1 MCLVPG
7 LFQQARIKA
16 APQGRDILYHATS
29 NAIGSLRRTARRLL
43 RQPFLVL
50 VAFVA
55 VVASPALASDQPF
68 DAWLVELRAEAR
80 GLGISKA
87 TLDAAL
93 SGIEPLPRVI
103 ELDRSQPEF
112 TLTFDEYLDRFVS
125 EWRRKTA
132 ARMLVEHA
140 DILDRV
146 AARYGVQKRYIV
158 TFWGM
163 ETSFG
168 KYLGSFNIP
177 QSLATL
183 AHDGRRSAYF
193 RKELLNALK
202 IIEQGHIKAAD
213 MKGSWAGAMG
223 QSQFMPSSFLNF
235 AEDWDGDGRRDIW
248 GTTEDVFAS
257 TANYLA
263 RAGWRD
269 DITWGREVRIPGDLV
284 IAGMGATKL
293 FETKSRHALP
303 VWQQAGVRS
312 ADGSDLPSRPLSA
325 RLVMPEGVGGPA
337 YLVYS
342 NYESILRW
350 NRSNYYALAIGT
362 LSDSLR

>member
-1 MCLVPG
+1 MAVMPG
-7 LFQQARIKA
+7 REILFY
-16 APQGRDILYHATS
+16 PLSNVLESFGRAS
-29 NAIGSLRRTARRLL
+29 RRLL
-43 RQPFLVL
+43 RHSLLLF
-50 VAFVA
+50 A
-55 VVASPALASDQPF
+55 ASGVGLTTPAMANDQSF
-68 DAWLVELRAEAR
+68 DDWLVELRAEAR
-80 GLGISKA
+80 GLGISEA

-93 SGIEPLPRVI
+93 SGIQPLPRVI

-112 TLTFDEYLDRFVS
+112 TLTFDEYLGKFVS

-146 AARYGVQKRYIV
+146 AKKYGVQKRYIV

-193 RKELLNALK
+193 RKELLNALR
-202 IIEQGHIKAAD
+202 IIEDGHIKAGD

-263 RAGWRD
+263 KAGWRD
-269 DITWGREVRIPGDLV
+269 DITWGRKVRIPSDLV
-284 IAGMGATKL
+284 IGGKGATKL
-293 FETKSRHALP
+293 FETKTRYKLP
-303 VWQQAGVRS
+303 VWQKAGIRS

-325 RLVMPEGVGGPA
+325 RLVLPEGVGGPA

>member
-1 MCLVPG
+1 MLAILLVG
-7 LFQQARIKA
+7 F
-16 APQGRDILYHATS
+16 
-29 NAIGSLRRTARRLL
+29 
-43 RQPFLVL
+43 
-50 VAFVA
+50 
-55 VVASPALASDQPF
+55 ASPAIAAEQPF
-68 DAWLVELRAEAR
+68 DEWLVDLRAEAR
-80 GLGISKA
+80 SVGISQA

-93 SGIEPLPRVI
+93 SGVKPLPRVI
-103 ELDRSQPEF
+103 ELDRNQPEF
-112 TLTFDEYLDRFVS
+112 TLTFEEYLGKFVS
-125 EWRRKTA
+125 PWRRKTA
-132 ARMLVEHA
+132 ARMLIEHA

-146 AARYGVQKRYIV
+146 AKKYGVQKRYIV

-193 RKELLNALK
+193 RKELLNALR
-202 IIEQGHIKAAD
+202 IIEDGHIKAAD

-263 RAGWRD
+263 KAGWRD
-269 DITWGREVRIPGDLV
+269 DITWGREVRLPSDLV
-284 IAGMGATKL
+284 IAGKGATKL
-293 FETKSRHALP
+293 FETKSHHPLS

-312 ADGSDLPSRPLSA
+312 ADGSDLPGRQLAA
-325 RLVMPEGVGGPA
+325 RLVMPEGIGGPA

-342 NYESILRW
+342 NYDSILRW
-350 NRSNYYALAIGT
+350 NRSNYYALAIGI

>member
-1 MCLVPG
+1 MPG
-7 LFQQARIKA
+7 REVLFHTLSKA
-16 APQGRDILYHATS
+16 GEWFGRRASRY
-29 NAIGSLRRTARRLL
+29 LRGLL
-43 RQPFLVL
+43 LHLAVFAVGLAGPA
-50 VAFVA
+50 VAA
-55 VVASPALASDQPF
+55 EQPF
-68 DAWLVELRAEAR
+68 DEWLVELRAEAR
-80 GLGISKA
+80 GAGISKA

-93 SGIEPLPRVI
+93 SGIQPLPRVI
-103 ELDRSQPEF
+103 ELDRNQPEF
-112 TLTFDEYLDRFVS
+112 TLSFAEYLDRFVS
-125 EWRRKTA
+125 PWRRETA

-140 DILDRV
+140 DILDKV
-146 AARYGVQKRYIV
+146 EKKYGVQKRYIV

-193 RKELLNALK
+193 RKELLNALR
-202 IIEQGHIKAAD
+202 IIEDGHIKADD

-235 AEDWDGDGRRDIW
+235 AVDWDGDGRRDIW
-248 GTTEDVFAS
+248 GTTADVFAS
-257 TANYLA
+257 AANYLA
-263 RAGWRD
+263 KAGWRD
-269 DITWGREVRIPGDLV
+269 DITWGREVRIPGDMV
-284 IAGMGATKL
+284 IDGKGATKL
-293 FETKSRHALP
+293 FESKTRHTLP
-303 VWQQAGVRS
+303 VWQTAGVRS
-312 ADGSDLPSRPLSA
+312 ADGTDLPSRPLSA

>member
-1 MCLVPG
+1 M
-7 LFQQARIKA
+7 
-16 APQGRDILYHATS
+16 YHSTS
-29 NAIGSLRRTARRLL
+29 NAIGSLRCAAQHLL
-43 RQPFLVL
+43 RRSFLL
-50 VAFVA
+50 FFAFVA
-55 VVASPALASDQPF
+55 GLASPVLASDRPF
-68 DAWLVELRAEAR
+68 DEWLVELRAEAR
-80 GLGISKA
+80 GLGISEV

-112 TLTFDEYLDRFVS
+112 TLTFNEYLDRFVS

-146 AARYGVQKRYIV
+146 AAKYGVQKRYIV

-263 RAGWRD
+263 KAGWRD

-284 IAGMGATKL
+284 IAGKGATKL
-293 FETKSRHALP
+293 FETKSNHTLP
-303 VWQQAGVRS
+303 VWQNAGVRS
-312 ADGSDLPSRPLSA
+312 ADGTNLPSRPLSA